1 MKKIK
6 AHKAQIESVRRMYQ
20 VLTDRKYELGL
31 DVHQPEDAISEL
43 YAKLDKLTERLS
55 EVETIASPDFSDV
68 MKEFDELFAEVQAKK
83 FEMGVELNVDS
94 NTLDS
99 FMAQIKSDA
108 SELHD
113 LSISPNVDTDEAQ
126 KRIAELKLSLIQTK
140 QAFEK
145 EKIVIVPDIS
155 KVQPSLNAMENR
167 LSALQDKL
175 KSATTI
181 DDKDVQ
187 KVSEEIR
194 QLYKDIQKKRVE
206 LNVDV
211 IANDE
216 KLENLKKRLEKTP
229 MTIEASQSS
238 FQKAVPQEQPGK
250 KDYEGQLAAIEQQM
264 DFNDSL
270 IDQLKEIAE
279 EYKNLG
285 DAGKEGYEEVC
296 DKIKE
301 TQAAQDALAE
311 SAKKVDKQNKKQKKN
326 AKNWESAADAVGSFG
341 DAMSA
346 LGSATESPELN
357 IAGIIAQAIAE
368 LSLNGMKSLAACTT
382 PWEYI
387 AAAAGIIATIVAT
400 AA

>member
-1 MKKIK
+1 
-6 AHKAQIESVRRMYQ
+6 
-20 VLTDRKYELGL
+20 
-31 DVHQPEDAISEL
+31 
-43 YAKLDKLTERLS
+43 
-55 EVETIASPDFSDV
+55 
-68 MKEFDELFAEVQAKK
+68 MKEFEELFAEVQAKK
-83 FEMGVELNVDS
+83 VEMDVELNVDS

-113 LSISPNVDTDEAQ
+113 LSISPDVDTDEAQ

-145 EKIVIVPDIS
+145 EKIAIVPDIS

-238 FQKAVPQEQPGK
+238 FQK
-250 KDYEGQLAAIEQQM
+250 DYEGQLAAIEQQM

-285 DAGKEGYEEVC
+285 DAGKEGFEEVS

-301 TQAAQDALAE
+301 TQEAQDALAE

-357 IAGIIAQAIAE
+357 VAGIIAQAIAE